1 MAPDVT
7 ASSAARP
14 TLSALVRGL
23 VSRERTSLSLVE
35 ECLRR
40 VAELDSGPDGLGA
53 VLALNPQARSQ
64 AKATDEHLERTGL
77 QRGPLHGI
85 PILVKDV
92 FETEGIPTT
101 FGCAAFQGY
110 VPTHDAVAVRRLRA
124 AGAIVLGK
132 TSTPDLAM
140 SWLSDSS
147 NGSITINS
155 RSAAHEPGGS
165 SAGSAVAVAAGLVP
179 AALGSDTG
187 GSVRVPASFNGIVG
201 LRPTTGVVSTTG
213 MSSLVTAQDTP
224 GPLAGCVDD
233 AAGLLRVLVGH
244 RWPADET
251 RRPLGDSRLGVL
263 ALPWEPVAW
272 DGAGEVAAVVD
283 AVVAR
288 LGCQGARILDDVVVP
303 DLAALLRDSSLYLV
317 TARDDI
323 DAFLASRPELGSSSF
338 LDLYD
343 AGVFPESLDLAE
355 LLATRSR
362 SSARLRTER
371 LSNRCRL
378 RNAVVRV
385 MRNLRLDALVY
396 PTVRV
401 PAPLRDR
408 DRRSLPSRLLP
419 VNTLIASQAD
429 LPALTLPAGT
439 TDAGLPVG
447 LELLGRPGA
456 DGPLLGLGRAVE
468 KALKGE

>member
-1 MAPDVT
+1 MT
-7 ASSAARP
+7 ASSGARP
-14 TLSALVRGL
+14 TLAALVRTL
-23 VSRERTSLSLVE
+23 VSRERTSLSLVD

-40 VAELDSGPDGLGA
+40 IAELDSGPDGLGA

-64 AKATDEHLERTGL
+64 AEAADEQLERTGR

-85 PILVKDV
+85 PVLIKDV

-101 FGCAAFQGY
+101 FGCAAFKGY
-110 VPTHDAVAVRRLRA
+110 VPGQDAVAVRRLRA

-147 NGSITINS
+147 NGSITVNS
-155 RSAAHEPGGS
+155 RSAAHDPGGS

-187 GSVRVPASFNGIVG
+187 GSVRVPASFNGVVG
-201 LRPTTGVVSTTG
+201 LRPTTGLVSTEG
-213 MSSLVTAQDTP
+213 LSSLVTAQDTP

-233 AAGLLRVLVGH
+233 AALLLQVLAG
-244 RWPADET
+244 RQRPIGEA
-251 RRPLGDSRLGVL
+251 RRPLGGYRLGVL
-263 ALPWEPVAW
+263 ALPSEPVAW
-272 DGAGEVAAVVD
+272 DGADEVAAVVD
-283 AVVAR
+283 ATLAR
-288 LGCQGARILDDVVVP
+288 LVNVDACILDDVVVP
-303 DLAALLRDSSLYLV
+303 DLAALLRDSSLYLI

-338 LDLYD
+338 LDLYY

-362 SSARLRTER
+362 SDAQLRAERLANRYRLRD
-371 LSNRCRL
+371 
-378 RNAVVRV
+378 AVVRV
-385 MRNLRLDALVY
+385 MSNLRLDALVY

-408 DRRSLPSRLLP
+408 NCQLLPSRHLP

-447 LELLGRPGA
+447 LELLGRSGT

-468 KALKGE
+468 SALRDG

>member
-1 MAPDVT
+1 VAPDVT
-7 ASSAARP
+7 ASSAAWP
-14 TLSALVRGL
+14 TLSALARAL
-23 VSRERTSLSLVE
+23 VLREWTSLAVVE
-35 ECLRR
+35 ECLHRI
-40 VAELDSGPDGLGA
+40 AELDSGPDGLGA

-64 AKATDEHLERTGL
+64 AEAADEHLERTGR

-92 FETEGIPTT
+92 FETEGIRTT
-101 FGCAAFQGY
+101 FGCTAFRGY
-110 VPTHDAVAVRRLRA
+110 VPEHDADAVRRLRA

-147 NGSITINS
+147 NGSITVNS

-201 LRPTTGVVSTTG
+201 LRPTTGLVSTVG
-213 MSSLVTAQDTP
+213 MSSLVAAQDTP
-224 GPLAGCVDD
+224 GPLTGCVDD
-233 AAGLLRVLVGH
+233 AAVLLQVLAG
-244 RWPADET
+244 RPTDQS
-251 RRPLGDSRLGVL
+251 RRPLGDFRLGVL
-263 ALPWEPVAW
+263 ALPREPVAW
-272 DGAGEVAAVVD
+272 DGADEVAAVVD
-283 AVVAR
+283 ATLAR
-288 LGCQGARILDDVVVP
+288 LASEGARILDDVVVP
-303 DLAALLRDSSLYLV
+303 ELAALLRDSSLYLV

-323 DAFLASRPELGSSSF
+323 DAFLASRPQLGSRSF

-362 SSARLRTER
+362 SSARRYAER
-371 LSNRCRL
+371 LSNRHRL
-378 RNAVVRV
+378 RDAVVRV
-385 MRNLRLDALVY
+385 MGNLRLDALVY

-447 LELLGRPGA
+447 LELLGRPRA
-456 DGPLLGLGRAVE
+456 DGSLLGLGRAVE
-468 KALKGE
+468 SALRDE

>member
-1 MAPDVT
+1 MRV
-7 ASSAARP
+7 
-14 TLSALVRGL
+14 L
-23 VSRERTSLSLVE
+23 VSQERTSLSLVD

-40 VAELDSGPDGLGA
+40 IAELDSGRDGLGA
-53 VLALNPQARSQ
+53 VLALNPQARAQ
-64 AKATDEHLERTGL
+64 AEAADEQLERTGR

-85 PILVKDV
+85 PVLIKDV

-110 VPTHDAVAVRRLRA
+110 VPRQDAVAVRRLRA

-147 NGSITINS
+147 NGSNTVNS

-165 SAGSAVAVAAGLVP
+165 SAGSAVAVASGLAPAG
-179 AALGSDTG
+179 LGSDTG
-187 GSVRVPASFNGIVG
+187 GSVRVPASFNGVVG
-201 LRPTTGVVSTTG
+201 LRPTTGLVSPDG

-233 AAGLLRVLVGH
+233 AAVLLQVLAGH
-244 RWPADET
+244 QRPVDGA
-251 RRPLGDSRLGVL
+251 RRPLGSYRLGVL
-263 ALPWEPVAW
+263 ALPAEPVVW
-272 DGAGEVAAVVD
+272 DGADEVAAVVD
-283 AVVAR
+283 AALAR
-288 LGCQGARILDDVVVP
+288 LAGEGARILDDVVVP
-303 DLAALLRDSSLYLV
+303 DLPALMRDSSLYLT

-338 LDLYD
+338 LDLYY
-343 AGVFPESLDLAE
+343 AEVFPESLDLAE
-355 LLATRSR
+355 LLATRSQ
-362 SSARLRTER
+362 SSVQLRAER
-371 LSNRCRL
+371 LANRRRL
-378 RNAVVRV
+378 QDAVVRE
-385 MRNLRLDALVY
+385 MRSLRLDALVY

-408 DRRSLPSRLLP
+408 NRESLPSRLLP

-447 LELLGRPGA
+447 LELLGRPGT

-468 KALKGE
+468 GALRDG

>member
-1 MAPDVT
+1 MT
-7 ASSAARP
+7 ASGAARP
-14 TLSALVRGL
+14 TLAALVSVL
-23 VSRERTSLSLVE
+23 VSCERTSLSLVE

-40 VAELDSGPDGLGA
+40 IAELDSGRDGLGA
-53 VLALNPQARSQ
+53 VLALNPQARAQ
-64 AKATDEHLERTGL
+64 AEAADEQLERTGR

-85 PILVKDV
+85 PVLIKDV

-101 FGCAAFQGY
+101 FGCAAFKGY
-110 VPTHDAVAVRRLRA
+110 VPRQDAVAVRRLRA

-147 NGSITINS
+147 NGSITVNS

-165 SAGSAVAVAAGLVP
+165 SAGSAVAVASGLAP

-187 GSVRVPASFNGIVG
+187 GSVRVPASFNGVVG
-201 LRPTTGVVSTTG
+201 LRPTKGLVSPDG

-224 GPLAGCVDD
+224 GPLARCVDD
-233 AAGLLRVLVGH
+233 AAVLLQVLAGHQRPVGE
-244 RWPADET
+244 A
-251 RRPLGDSRLGVL
+251 RRPLGSYRLGVL
-263 ALPWEPVAW
+263 ALPGGPAVW
-272 DGAGEVAAVVD
+272 DGADEVAAVID
-283 AVVAR
+283 AALAR
-288 LGCQGARILDDVVVP
+288 LAGEGARILDDVVVP
-303 DLAALLRDSSLYLV
+303 DLPALMRDSSLYLI

-343 AGVFPESLDLAE
+343 AGVFPESLDLAG

-362 SSARLRTER
+362 SDARLRTER
-371 LSNRCRL
+371 LANRYRL
-378 RNAVVRV
+378 QHAVVRA

-408 DRRSLPSRLLP
+408 NRALLPSRLLP

-447 LELLGRPGA
+447 LELLGRPGT

-468 KALKGE
+468 SVLRDE

>member
-1 MAPDVT
+1 MT
-7 ASSAARP
+7 ASGAARP
-14 TLSALVRGL
+14 TLAALVRAL

-35 ECLRR
+35 DCLRR
-40 VAELDSGPDGLGA
+40 IAELDSGPDGLGA
-53 VLALNPQARSQ
+53 VLALNPEARSQ
-64 AKATDEHLERTGL
+64 AEATDEHLERTGL

-85 PILVKDV
+85 PVLVKDV

-101 FGCAAFQGY
+101 FGCAAFRGY
-110 VPTHDAVAVRRLRA
+110 VPSQDAVAVRRLRA
-124 AGAIVLGK
+124 GGAIILGK

-147 NGSITINS
+147 NASITVNS

-165 SAGSAVAVAAGLVP
+165 SAGSAVAVAAGLAP

-187 GSVRVPASFNGIVG
+187 GSVRVPASFNGVVG
-201 LRPTTGVVSTTG
+201 LRPTTGLVATNG

-233 AAGLLRVLVGH
+233 AAVLLRILVGH
-244 RWPADET
+244 GRPVGDA
-251 RRPLGDSRLGVL
+251 RRPLRSCRLGVL
-263 ALPWEPVAW
+263 ALPCQPVAW
-272 DGAGEVAAVVD
+272 DGADEVAAVVD
-283 AVVAR
+283 AALGR
-288 LGCQGARILDDVVVP
+288 LEGVGARILDDVVVP
-303 DLAALLRDSSLYLV
+303 DLDALLRDSSLHLIS
-317 TARDDI
+317 ARDDI
-323 DAFLASRPELGSSSF
+323 DAFLASRPGLGSRSF
-338 LDLYD
+338 LDLYN
-343 AGVFPESLDLAE
+343 AGVFPEALDLAE

-371 LSNRCRL
+371 LLNRRRL
-378 RNAVVRV
+378 RDAVAHV

-408 DRRSLPSRLLP
+408 NRRLLPSRLLP
-419 VNTLIASQAD
+419 VNTLVASQAD

-439 TDAGLPVG
+439 TAAGLPVG
-447 LELLGRPGA
+447 LELLGPPGA
-456 DGPLLGLGRAVE
+456 DGPLLGLGRVVE
-468 KALKGE
+468 SALRGG

>member
-1 MAPDVT
+1 MT
-7 ASSAARP
+7 ASSGARP
-14 TLSALVRGL
+14 TLAALVRTL
-23 VSRERTSLSLVE
+23 VSRERTSLSLVD

-40 VAELDSGPDGLGA
+40 IAELDSGPDGLGA

-64 AKATDEHLERTGL
+64 AEAADEQLERTGR

-85 PILVKDV
+85 PILIKDV

-101 FGCAAFQGY
+101 FGCAAFKGY
-110 VPTHDAVAVRRLRA
+110 VPGQDAVAVRRLRA

-147 NGSITINS
+147 NGSITVNS

-187 GSVRVPASFNGIVG
+187 GSVRVPASFNGVIG
-201 LRPTTGVVSTTG
+201 LRPTTGLVSPDG

-233 AAGLLRVLVGH
+233 AALLLQVLAGRQRPIDLV
-244 RWPADET
+244 
-251 RRPLGDSRLGVL
+251 RRPIRGYRLGVL
-263 ALPWEPVAW
+263 ALPNEPVAW
-272 DGAGEVAAVVD
+272 DGADEVAAVVD
-283 AVVAR
+283 ATLAR
-288 LGCQGARILDDVVVP
+288 LAGEGGCILDDIVVP
-303 DLAALLRDSSLYLV
+303 DLAALLRDSSLYLI

-338 LDLYD
+338 LDLYY

-362 SSARLRTER
+362 SDAQLRAERLANRYRLRDT
-371 LSNRCRL
+371 
-378 RNAVVRV
+378 VVRV
-385 MRNLRLDALVY
+385 MSNLRLDALVY

-408 DRRSLPSRLLP
+408 NRQLLPSRHLP

-447 LELLGRPGA
+447 LELLGRPGT

-468 KALKGE
+468 TALKDG